1 MKPYCEVVVSSILPA
16 IRALITRELLT
27 AYNLT
32 QMEASELLG
41 ITQAAIS
48 QYNKESRGAKVNIL
62 EKDKKIMKMIK
73 QLAKKIARGNM
84 TALKINSEFC
94 KICKEIRKRK
104 LICQLHK
111 DIYPS
116 LESCSECY

>member
-1 MKPYCEVVVSSILPA
+1 MKPYCEVVVSYILPA

-27 AYNLT
+27 TYNLT

>member
-1 MKPYCEVVVSSILPA
+1 MKPYCEVVVSYILPA

-48 QYNKESRGAKVNIL
+48 QYNKESRGAKVSIL

>member
-1 MKPYCEVVVSSILPA
+1 MKPYCEVMVASILPA
-16 IRALITRELLT
+16 MRSLITRELLT
-27 AYNLT
+27 TYNLT

-48 QYNKESRGAKVNIL
+48 QYNKESRGAKVKIL

-73 QLAKKIARGNM
+73 KLAKKIARGNM
-84 TALKINSEFC
+84 SSLKINSEFC
-94 KICKEIRKRK
+94 EICKEIRKRK

-116 LESCSECY
+116 LAPCSECY

>member
-1 MKPYCEVVVSSILPA
+1 MKPYCEVVVSYILPA

-48 QYNKESRGAKVNIL
+48 QYNKESRGTKVNIL